1 LQCRVHPGFRYEGLE
16 DPSRFSPEKIHQ
28 SELLKRCCK
37 VLDGF
42 DKSLTLPM
50 LFCAANPP
58 ENAWVSSRSS
68 YLSTSFFVFFQ
79 IFDMILLQINDKT
92 WHCLPPPP
100 PEAAASGDARSNDNQ
115 NLATVLGEKAE
126 RESRSPSVAEKSR
139 PLL

>member
-1 LQCRVHPGFRYEGLE
+1 MHPGFKYEGLE
-16 DPSRFSPEKIHQ
+16 DPSRFTLEKINHAD
-28 SELLKRCCK
+28 LFKRCCK
-37 VLDGF
+37 VLDDF
-42 DKSLTLPM
+42 EKVPALPP
-50 LFCAANPP
+50 LFSAANLL

-79 IFDMILLQINDKT
+79 IFDMILLQINYKM